1 MYLMHSSISCVS
13 CEFSDVG
20 RHGIQ
25 SAFANKSTL
34 VAVDMCEFSNIG
46 GEALKSCEG
55 DRCRVTRSLLDSL
68 PISSPGL
75 VAQASDCVSPSLIVG
90 GEYPT
95 PSTSTSTAAMHGTM
109 GGSKKRSF
117 QEV

>member
-1 MYLMHSSISCVS
+1 MHSSISCVS

-75 VAQASDCVSPSLIVG
+75 IAQASESVSLSLNVG
-90 GEYPT
+90 RDNPP
-95 PSTSTSTAAMHGTM
+95 PSTSTPTATAAMDGMM